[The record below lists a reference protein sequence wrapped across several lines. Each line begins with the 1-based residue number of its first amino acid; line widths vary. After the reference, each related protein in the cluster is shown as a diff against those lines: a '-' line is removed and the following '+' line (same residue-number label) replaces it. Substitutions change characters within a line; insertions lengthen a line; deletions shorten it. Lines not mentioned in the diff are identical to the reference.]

1 LQHRRQQIVKF
12 TGSFVFHIGSFGL
25 FKCPAG
31 KIFDQI
37 KPTNKPQKVSARFI
51 FMRAGGTSRPG
62 TDCWRNLLAKPAG
75 EPAFSD
81 MAATRNSIF
90 DDPFYQPAD
99 KFFPAN
105 SKIGL
110 TFDDI
115 TLATLYSEI
124 LPRDTQLDTT
134 LADGLQLNIP
144 VISSDMDTV
153 TESRMAIAMALNG
166 GLGLIHYN
174 MPEREQLSQVSRVKY
189 HVQGLIQE
197 PIKISPDQIIGDVLA
212 LIEERKFGFS
222 TFPVVDAKGI
232 LVGLLSG
239 HVVKPRYAAKKV
251 SEALTPRKQVHTI
264 RKKELGKDPIARAD
278 KFFTEHIGIHKLLV
292 VDEDDHLH
300 GLITLSDVERIQQE
314 RKAQFKPARDAQFR
328 LLCGAAVSATRN
340 AFGELDRAR
349 ILTHVGGLVE
359 RGVDVVAVST
369 AHGFSKGVGDMVKVL
384 RDAFPK
390 LPIIAGNVTSAAGVD
405 YLADCG
411 ANAVKVGQGPGSICT
426 TRIVAGVGIPQLTAL
441 YVASRAAAKKK
452 VSILADGGITKSG
465 DIVKAM
471 TLSQAVICGGILAGC
486 TEAPGEVVEISGKM
500 YKHYRGMGSLAAMK
514 SGSAARY
521 GHEKAD
527 TTRKVAAEGIEA
539 LKEVCGSVDRV
550 LAQLIGG
557 IQSGMGYLG
566 AANLAQLCEKA
577 RYIRVSPAGQR
588 EAAPHD
594 VVELKTGN

>member
-1 LQHRRQQIVKF
+1 
-12 TGSFVFHIGSFGL
+12 
-25 FKCPAG
+25 
-31 KIFDQI
+31 
-37 KPTNKPQKVSARFI
+37 
-51 FMRAGGTSRPG
+51 
-62 TDCWRNLLAKPAG
+62 
-75 EPAFSD
+75 
-81 MAATRNSIF
+81 MAATRISPL
-90 DDPFYQPAD
+90 DTPFYQTAD
-99 KFFPAN
+99 KFFTAN
-105 SKIGL
+105 SKVGL

-115 TLATLYSEI
+115 TLATLYSEV
-124 LPRDTQLDTT
+124 LPRETKLDIT

-197 PIKISPDQIIGDVLA
+197 PIKVSPDQLIGDVLA
-212 LIEERKFGFS
+212 LIEQKKFGFS

-232 LVGLLSG
+232 FVGLLSG
-239 HVVKPRYAAKKV
+239 HVVKPRYATKKV
-251 SEALTPRKQVHTI
+251 SEALTPRAQVHTI
-264 RKKELGKDPIARAD
+264 TKKELGKDPIARAD
-278 KFFTEHIGIHKLLV
+278 KFFTEHIGIHKLIVL
-292 VDEDDHLH
+292 DEDDHLL
-300 GLITLSDVERIQQE
+300 GLITMSDVERITQE

-328 LLCGAAVSATRN
+328 LICGAAVSATRN
-340 AFGELDRAR
+340 AFGELDRER
-349 ILTHVGGLVE
+349 ILTHAGELVE
-359 RGVDVVAVST
+359 RGVDVIAVST
-369 AHGFSKGVGDMVKVL
+369 AHGHSKGVGDMVRVL

-390 LPIIAGNVTSAAGVD
+390 LPIIAGNVTSAAGVE

-411 ANAVKVGQGPGSICT
+411 ANAIKVGQGPGSICT
-426 TRIVAGVGIPQLTAL
+426 TRIVAGVGIPQMTAL
-441 YVASRAAAKKK
+441 YICAQAAAKKK

-465 DIVKAM
+465 DIVKAL
-471 TLSQAVICGGILAGC
+471 TLAQSVICGGMFAGC
-486 TEAPGEVVEISGKM
+486 TEAPGEVLEISGKL
-500 YKHYRGMGSLAAMK
+500 YKSYRGMGSLAAMK

-527 TTRKVAAEGIEA
+527 TTRKLAAEGIEA
-539 LKEVCGSVDRV
+539 LKEASGPVDRV

-557 IQSGMGYLG
+557 IQRGMGYLG
-566 AANLAQLCEKA
+566 AANLAQLREKA